1 MLIMVYCRSL
11 AFFQAIKKALK
22 TMFYIAIIQQ
32 PQKKVKRNDKQKIK
46 NVNNSIFIDEKIYSV
61 DR

>member
-1 MLIMVYCRSL
+1 
-11 AFFQAIKKALK
+11 
-22 TMFYIAIIQQ
+22 MFYIAIIQQ

-61 DR
+61 DRWKIKE